1 MRLSLLVLLLGS
13 FLITG
18 CKRSETSQTPT
29 NTGALRTEQASP
41 NPATSPAAAP
51 TQPATAAAGSTNVKP
66 KLDACAMLTSQD
78 IQPIQGEAL
87 KETKLTERSA
97 DGLYT
102 SQCFFTL
109 PTFTNSISLAVTRS
123 ADGPGARNAREFWKD
138 SFDRD
143 TERNKERAREREREK
158 EREEAEEGE
167 RPPRKITG
175 IGEEAFWMAS
185 PAVGILYV
193 LKGPNYI
200 RISVGG
206 AGDQQTRLKK
216 SKALARKVIDRL

>member
-1 MRLSLLVLLLGS
+1 MRTRLLVLLLCS
-13 FLITG
+13 FLVSG
-18 CKRSETSQTPT
+18 CRRSETSQTPT
-29 NTGALRTEQASP
+29 NTDAVRTEQPSP
-41 NPATSPAAAP
+41 SPGIS
-51 TQPATAAAGSTNVKP
+51 PATAPSQQPTAAAAATNAKP
-66 KLDACAMLTSQD
+66 KLDACAMLTTED
-78 IQPIQGEAL
+78 IQPVQGEAL

-138 SFDRD
+138 SFHED
-143 TERNKERAREREREK
+143 KERDKEREREK
-158 EREEAEEGE
+158 ERKGEREEEEGE
-167 RPPRKITG
+167 RPPRKIAG

-193 LKGPNYI
+193 LKGPSYI

-206 AGDQQTRLKK
+206 AGDQETRLKK

>member
-1 MRLSLLVLLLGS
+1 MQPKLIVLLLCL
-13 FLITG
+13 FMVTG
-18 CKRSETSQTPT
+18 CRGSETSQ
-29 NTGALRTEQASP
+29 NVSNANATEQPSPGSTTNPASP
-41 NPATSPAAAP
+41 S
-51 TQPATAAAGSTNVKP
+51 TQQQTTAAAAVSPNVKP

-87 KETKLTERSA
+87 KEVKLTERSA

-102 SQCFFTL
+102 SQCFFAL

-138 SFDRD
+138 NFHADK
-143 TERNKERAREREREK
+143 ERNKEREREK
-158 EREEAEEGE
+158 EREEEEGE
-167 RPPRKITG
+167 RPPRKIPG

-185 PAVGILYV
+185 PAAGILYV

-200 RISVGG
+200 RISIGG
-206 AGDQQTRLKK
+206 AGDQETKLKK
-216 SKALARKVIDRL
+216 SKALAQKVIERL